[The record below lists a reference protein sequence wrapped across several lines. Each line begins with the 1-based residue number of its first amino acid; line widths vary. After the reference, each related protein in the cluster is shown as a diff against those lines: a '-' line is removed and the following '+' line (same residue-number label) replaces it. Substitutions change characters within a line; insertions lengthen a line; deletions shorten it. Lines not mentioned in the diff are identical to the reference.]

1 MKVNNKPMREKVV
14 ELCRKD
20 PSLVDDD
27 TRLIANVWWQE
38 GWKDKKLCERLKSVS
53 SPETVRRT
61 RQKLVEEGVLKPL
74 SCYPNR
80 SQTRGKESSQLTW
93 ILTFITIW
101 AIMGEYNIKRK
112 DYHRISIN

>member
-38 GWKDKKLCERLKSVS
+38 GWKDKKLCEHLKSVS

-61 RQKLVEEGVLKPL
+61 RQKLVEEGVLKP
-74 SCYPNR
+74 SAAIRTARKQEEKKAR
-80 SQTRGKESSQLTW
+80 SSLG
-93 ILTFITIW
+93 
-101 AIMGEYNIKRK
+101 Y
-112 DYHRISIN
+112 